1 MQGLYCWGFKV
12 GTWRTREAF
21 FFNLGVF
28 CQKYKFGELYSSG
41 LIFCNSVRVQT
52 GKTTGLLKVSL
63 DILFPLQGKLG
74 HGDTNRVYKPKVIEG
89 LQGLVIKKVCCGSQ
103 FSLALTSTGLVSVS
117 SHTKMTICAV
127 YYSLLSMLIL
137 MKFSK
142 TTWNNWWTVEAPL
155 LQNTNMEAYYMPSAW
170 LDCLV
175 ALLVVIIELLKV
187 NIKLWKWKFGWS
199 AELFCF
205 ELIVLFERAV
215 GVALLLEEI
224 AFGLILLFER
234 VVSVPLW
241 SEESWDSGFIENL

>member
-1 MQGLYCWGFKV
+1 M
-12 GTWRTREAF
+12 
-21 FFNLGVF
+21 
-28 CQKYKFGELYSSG
+28 
-41 LIFCNSVRVQT
+41 
-52 GKTTGLLKVSL
+52 
-63 DILFPLQGKLG
+63 
-74 HGDTNRVYKPKVIEG
+74 
-89 LQGLVIKKVCCGSQ
+89 IKKVCCGSQ

-215 GVALLLEEI
+215 GVALL
-224 AFGLILLFER
+224 
-234 VVSVPLW
+234 
-241 SEESWDSGFIENL
+241 SEESWDLGLTCSSWVLLAWLQGIHSFLNTVMLWKWKFGWSAELLWLHTSIWVNTSVWKSC